1 MTTSDVDERIRKRI
15 DQTTN
20 NETSNNWKFS
30 FEEGVLKSD
39 VNEDALPNEEDKA
52 ESHGFFYIKL
62 IRTRWRYDF
71 AFVSPSGIYVVYSH
85 NCIPMQ
91 FLVQSFFET
100 LQYCDEWRKFTSVSQ
115 SVSQ

>member
-1 MTTSDVDERIRKRI
+1 MTASDIDGRVRKKI

-20 NETSNNWKFS
+20 NETNNNWKFS

-39 VNEDALPNEEDKA
+39 VIEDALPTEEDKA
-52 ESHGFFYIKL
+52 KIHEFFHIKL
-62 IRTRWRYDF
+62 IGTRWRYDF

-91 FLVQSFFET
+91 FLWFAEGVFEQKT
-100 LQYCDEWRKFTSVSQ
+100 LC
-115 SVSQ
+115 

>member
-1 MTTSDVDERIRKRI
+1 MASDIDERVRKRI

-91 FLVQSFFET
+91 FL
-100 LQYCDEWRKFTSVSQ
+100 
-115 SVSQ
+115 